1 MLVRERNRVDIK
13 SQIQSRQFLARIEF
27 FLGIFLIPIFADT
40 KPISSTHED
49 QSVDIRYPV

>member
-49 QSVDIRYPV
+49 